1 MSIRRGDKGAE
12 PLERRELWSVA
23 FFCLTIFFTD
33 AAHSSTI
40 PTFPFYSTFSNI
52 GGVISPIILGAISTR
67 WDIRMSFRFTSVLA
81 LVGTAK
87 TLLYS
92 RREAPP
98 LDPLKIP

>member
-1 MSIRRGDKGAE
+1 M
-12 PLERRELWSVA
+12 ERRELWGVA
-23 FFCLTIFFTD
+23 VLYLTIFFTD

-40 PTFPFYSTFSNI
+40 PTFPFYSTFSNVS
-52 GGVISPIILGAISTR
+52 GVISPIILGSISTR
-67 WDIRMSFRFTSVLA
+67 WDIRTSFRFTSVLA
-81 LVGTAK
+81 LVGMVA